1 LKRVIIVSLICL
13 SSLVF
18 LEFYGQQI
26 STAFLP
32 QNETYSNQGKLEKIL
47 SAKELRVVL
56 DYNSINYFI
65 YKGEP
70 RGFQYDLLKEF
81 CDDNNLKLRISVSND
96 INRSVNGLV
105 NDEFDLIAKNIIATH
120 PSSDLVDFT
129 KPLHKSKIV
138 LVQRKVVNS
147 NSSKG
152 KTATPP
158 LLKSRSD
165 LMGRDVHVS
174 ANSSLG
180 QSLLNLN
187 RDLGNSISIVEDSL
201 LGTEQLIAKVA
212 MGDISYTVCKEKTGE
227 FLKDYYPDL
236 DFSTPI
242 AFDME
247 FSWMVRKNSPKW
259 KHFLDNWI
267 VNFKQTD
274 RYEKIVDRYD
284 SDHLKKSFNEREFN
298 SFIGGRLSKY
308 DDVIK
313 EVAKTFEF
321 DWRLIS
327 SVVLKESQ
335 FDTDAESGKG
345 ALGLMQLMP
354 LTAKLFD
361 VFDPSEPR
369 ENIRGG
375 VAYLAY
381 LDDLFASIITNEN
394 ERLKFVLAAY
404 NAGIGHVMDARRLA
418 MKYNHDPSVWEGS
431 VDYFLQKKSEPEFYN
446 DPVVEHGYCRG
457 RESIHFVE
465 KVLDRYSHY
474 QNIIPAD
481 SKTSIAAL

>member
-18 LEFYGQQI
+18 LVFFGQQI
-26 STAFLP
+26 SSAFLP
-32 QNETYSNQGKLEKIL
+32 QNETYSYQGKLEKIL
-47 SAKELRVVL
+47 YNKELRVVL

-70 RGFQYDLLKEF
+70 HGFQYDLLKEF
-81 CDDNNLKLRISVSND
+81 CADNNLKLKISVSND
-96 INRSVNGLV
+96 INHSVNGLV
-105 NDEFDLIAKNIIATH
+105 NDEFDLVAKSLLATH
-120 PSSDLVDFT
+120 ASSAFVDFT
-129 KPLHKSKIV
+129 QPLLKSKIV
-138 LVQRKVVNS
+138 LVQRKNPNS
-147 NSSKG
+147 AYPMV
-152 KTATPP
+152 KTATPSFV
-158 LLKSRSD
+158 KSRSD
-165 LMGRDVHVS
+165 LMRRDVHVS

-180 QSLLNLN
+180 QSLIKLS
-187 RDLGNSISIVEDSL
+187 RDLGNTITIVEDSL

-212 MGDISYTVCKEKTGE
+212 KGDISYTVCKENTSE
-227 FLKDYYPDL
+227 LLKHYYPNL
-236 DFSTPI
+236 DFSTTI
-242 AFDME
+242 AYDME

-259 KHFLDNWI
+259 KYYLDNWI
-267 VNFKQTD
+267 VSFKQTD
-274 RYEKIVDRYD
+274 RYDEIVDRYD
-284 SDHLKKSFNEREFN
+284 SGQLRKSFKEKEFN
-298 SFIGGRLSKY
+298 SIIGGKLSIY

-313 EVAKTFEF
+313 EVAMTFEF
-321 DWRLIS
+321 DWRLIT
-327 SVVLKESQ
+327 SVILKESQ
-335 FDTDAESGKG
+335 FDADAESGKG

-381 LDDLFASIITNEN
+381 LDDLFVPIITDEN

-431 VDYFLQKKSEPEFYN
+431 VDYFLQKKSEPGFYN
-446 DPVVEHGYCRG
+446 DPVVEHGYCKG

-465 KVLDRYSHY
+465 KVLERFSHY